1 MAGIFIDWI
10 SPGSRKKKKNTSD
23 SCSTPASK
31 WQTGEK
37 PSPFSSTYTMDQ
49 QLGMLADLP
58 ENEPDWAFKIMA
70 KICAFEKE

>member
-1 MAGIFIDWI
+1 
-10 SPGSRKKKKNTSD
+10 
-23 SCSTPASK
+23 
-31 WQTGEK
+31 
-37 PSPFSSTYTMDQ
+37 MDQ